1 MLEII
6 DLVKTFHN
14 AEAVNGVSFNIEK
27 GQVFGLLGP
36 NGAGKTTTI
45 RLIMNILRPDSG
57 EIYFNE
63 VPRQKIPQSTFGY
76 LPEERGLYQRAA
88 VLNMLTY
95 FGTLNRLSSHKAEVE
110 AIRQLD
116 KFGMVDYTQARIFEL
131 SKGMQQKI
139 QFITAILHNPE
150 ILILDEPFIGLDP
163 VNQLAFTDEINQL
176 KEQGKYIILSSHQM
190 EQVEK
195 LSDNICFINQGKVVL
210 EGKIEGLKKK
220 FQESAYYI
228 ESDDDLT
235 KLKDLEYIQILEQK
249 NKGIKVSI
257 KNPGNNLKKFT
268 KILFDSFDIRKFE
281 VVEPTLHDI
290 FIKLLRKDNKTI
302 KKEVV

>member
-14 AEAVNGVSFNIEK
+14 AEAVNGINFNVEK

-63 VPRQKIPQSTFGY
+63 VPRQKIPHSTFGY
-76 LPEERGLYQRAA
+76 LPEERGLYQRAN

-95 FGTLNRLSSHKAEVE
+95 FGTLNGLSNHKSEVE

-116 KFGMVDYTQARIFEL
+116 KFGMVDYTQARVLEL

-150 ILILDEPFIGLDP
+150 IIILDEPFIGLDP
-163 VNQLAFTDEINQL
+163 VNQLAFTDEINQM

-195 LSDNICFINQGKVVL
+195 LSDNICLINQGKVVL
-210 EGKIEGLKKK
+210 EGKIQELKKK
-220 FQESAYYI
+220 FQENAYYI
-228 ESDDDLT
+228 ESDNYLT
-235 KLKDLEYIQILEQK
+235 KLSAQL
-249 NKGIKVSI
+249 
-257 KNPGNNLKKFT
+257 T
-268 KILFDSFDIRKFE
+268 RA
-281 VVEPTLHDI
+281 THCAH
-290 FIKLLRKDNKTI
+290 
-302 KKEVV
+302 

>member
-6 DLVKTFHN
+6 DIVKTFHN
-14 AEAVNGVSFNIEK
+14 AEAVNGVSFNVEK
-27 GQVFGLLGP
+27 GQIFGLLGP

-63 VPRQKIPQSTFGY
+63 DTRQKIPQCTFGY
-76 LPEERGLYQRAA
+76 LPEERGLYQRAT

-116 KFGMVDYTQARIFEL
+116 KFGMVDYTQTRIFEL

-163 VNQLAFTDEINQL
+163 VNQLAFTEEINQL

-195 LSDNICFINQGKVVL
+195 LSDNICLINQGKVVL
-210 EGKIEGLKKK
+210 DGRIQDLKKK
-220 FQESAYYI
+220 FQENAYYI

-249 NKGIKVSI
+249 NKGIKIGI
-257 KNPGNNLKKFT
+257 KNSGNNLNKFI
-268 KILFDSFDIRKFE
+268 KILFDSFAIRKFE

-290 FIKLLRKDNKTI
+290 FIKLIRKDNKNN
-302 KKEVV
+302 KREKE

>member
-14 AEAVNGVSFNIEK
+14 AEAVNGVSFSIEK
-27 GQVFGLLGP
+27 GQVFGLVGP

-63 VPRQKIPQSTFGY
+63 IPRQKIPHCTFGY
-76 LPEERGLYQRAA
+76 LPEERGLYQRAT

-95 FGTLNRLSSHKAEVE
+95 FGTLNRLSKHKAEVE

-116 KFGMVDYTQARIFEL
+116 KFGLVDYTQARVFEL

-139 QFITAILHNPE
+139 QFIIAILHNPE

-163 VNQLAFTDEINQL
+163 VNQLAFTEEINKL
-176 KEQGKYIILSSHQM
+176 KNEGKYIILSSHQM
-190 EQVEK
+190 DQVEK
-195 LSDNICFINQGKVVL
+195 LSDNICLINQGKVIL
-210 EGKIEGLKKK
+210 DSKIQALKKK
-220 FQESAYYI
+220 YQENAYYI
-228 ESDDDLT
+228 ESDDELS

-249 NKGIKVSI
+249 NNGIKINI
-257 KNPGNNLKKFT
+257 KNAGNNLNKFV
-268 KILFDSFDIRKFE
+268 KILFDSFNVRKFE

-290 FIKLLRKDNKTI
+290 FIKLIRKDSKNH
-302 KKEVV
+302 KKETE

>member
-76 LPEERGLYQRAA
+76 LPEERGLYQRAT

-220 FQESAYYI
+220 FQENAYYI

-257 KNPGNNLKKFT
+257 KTIGT
-268 KILFDSFDIRKFE
+268 KLMVFQ
-281 VVEPTLHDI
+281 
-290 FIKLLRKDNKTI
+290 
-302 KKEVV
+302 

>member
-14 AEAVNGVSFNIEK
+14 AEAVNGISFNIEK

-57 EIYFNE
+57 EIYFNSE
-63 VPRQKIPQSTFGY
+63 PRQKVSHSTFGY
-76 LPEERGLYQRAA
+76 LPEERGLYQRANI
-88 VLNMLTY
+88 LNMLTY
-95 FGTLNRLSSHKAEVE
+95 FGTLNGLTTHKSEVE

-139 QFITAILHNPE
+139 QFITAILHDPE
-150 ILILDEPFIGLDP
+150 VLILDEPFIGLDP
-163 VNQLAFTDEINQL
+163 VNQIAFTDEINKL
-176 KEQGKYIILSSHQM
+176 KEQGKFIILSSHQM

-195 LSDNICFINQGKVVL
+195 LSDNICLINQGRVVT
-210 EGKIEGLKKK
+210 EGKIQAIKKK
-220 FQESAYYI
+220 FQENAYYI
-228 ESDDDLT
+228 ESNDDLT
-235 KLKDLEYIQILEQK
+235 KLQDLEYIQILEQK
-249 NKGIKVSI
+249 NSGLKIGIKNSE
-257 KNPGNNLKKFT
+257 NNLNKFV
-268 KILFDSFDIRKFE
+268 KILFDSFNIRKFE

-290 FIKLLRKDNKTI
+290 FIKLIRKDNKNN
-302 KKEVV
+302 KKDVV

>member
-6 DLVKTFHN
+6 DLHKTFHN
-14 AEAVNGVSFNIEK
+14 ADAVNGISFNVEK

-57 EIYFNE
+57 EIYFNQTA
-63 VPRQKIPQSTFGY
+63 RQKIPHSSFGY
-76 LPEERGLYQRAA
+76 LPEERGLYQRAT

-95 FGTLNRLSSHKAEVE
+95 FGTLNKLSNHKAEVE

-116 KFGMVDYTQARIFEL
+116 KFGLVDYTQAKVFEL

-139 QFITAILHNPE
+139 QFITAILHDPE

-163 VNQLAFTDEINQL
+163 VNQLAFTEEINEM

-190 EQVEK
+190 DQVEK
-195 LSDNICFINQGKVVL
+195 LSDKICLMNQGKVVL
-210 EGKIEGLKKK
+210 EGEIENLKKK
-220 FQESAYYI
+220 YQENAYYI

-235 KLKDLEYIQILEQK
+235 KLKDLTYIQILEQK
-249 NKGIKVSI
+249 NKGIKVTI
-257 KNPGNNLKKFT
+257 KNTPGNLNKFI
-268 KILFDSFDIRKFE
+268 KILFDSFNIRKFE

-290 FIKLLRKDNKTI
+290 FIKLIRKESKNNVKDNA
-302 KKEVV
+302 

>member
-1 MLEII
+1 MLEVL

-14 AEAVNGVSFNIEK
+14 AEAVNGISFNVEK

-57 EIYFNE
+57 EIQFNQI
-63 VPRQKIPQSTFGY
+63 VRQKIPKSTFGY
-76 LPEERGLYQRAA
+76 LPEERGLYQRAT

-95 FGTLNRLSSHKAEVE
+95 FGTLNKLSAHKAEVE

-116 KFGMVDYTQARIFEL
+116 KFGLVDYTQAKVFEL

-139 QFITAILHNPE
+139 QFITAILHDPE

-163 VNQLAFTDEINQL
+163 VNQLVFTDEINQL
-176 KEQGKYIILSSHQM
+176 KDQGKYIILSSHQM

-210 EGKIEGLKKK
+210 EGKISQLKKK
-220 FQESAYYI
+220 FQENAYYI

-249 NKGIKVSI
+249 NKEIKVGI
-257 KNPGNNLKKFT
+257 KNPTNNLNKFI
-268 KILFDSFDIRKFE
+268 KILFDSFTIRKFE
-281 VVEPTLHDI
+281 VAEPTLHDI
-290 FIKLLRKDNKTI
+290 FIKLIRKETKNNN
-302 KKEVV
+302 EGNA